1 MAWFIR
7 ICFFVNSVIIQVIK
21 TKKKIQI
28 KIILNPQILNFS
40 FHSTRYVITF
50 KIWVRKEQYGSILG

>member
-21 TKKKIQI
+21 TKKIQI